1 MRFFKDFKEKC
12 MKMFTKFL
20 FVSVAATGL
29 LVAHPAMG
37 DYHGGGYGHKSMD
50 FSSEPKAPN
59 GILEGLYSMATSK
72 QKREI
77 LQLEYNFKKSFKQQS
92 EKMREYRG
100 VVMLDIG
107 NLQIDLEE
115 AKQAGDKNKAASIM
129 ERITKKQEEI
139 RKSKQDEMNLYYL
152 LNEDRIKKINEVL
165 KVK

>member
-1 MRFFKDFKEKC
+1 
-12 MKMFTKFL
+12 
-20 FVSVAATGL
+20 
-29 LVAHPAMG
+29 
-37 DYHGGGYGHKSMD
+37 
-50 FSSEPKAPN
+50 
-59 GILEGLYSMATSK
+59 
-72 QKREI
+72 
-77 LQLEYNFKKSFKQQS
+77 
-92 EKMREYRG
+92 
-100 VVMLDIG
+100 MLDIG